1 MRIMGAGAFGWHIYP
16 SMFAIH
22 DLSDQVALAHPQ
34 TGWIPLPERMR
45 TSYRSMEARGVYFMG
60 K

>member
-1 MRIMGAGAFGWHIYP
+1 MGASTLTAHIYP

-22 DLSDQVALAHPQ
+22 NLPDQAALAHPQ
-34 TGWIPLPERMR
+34 TGWISLPTRLR
-45 TSYRSMEARGVYFMG
+45 PSYIYMEPHGVYLIG

>member
-1 MRIMGAGAFGWHIYP
+1 MEAGALIEHIYP

-22 DLSDQVALAHPQ
+22 DLSDQVALAQPQ
-34 TGWIPLPERMR
+34 TGWIPMPPRMR
-45 TSYRSMEARGVYFMG
+45 PSYIFMEAHGVYLIG